1 MLIGITGM
9 PGSGKSFFSDLLSQH
24 WGVRIDL
31 DSVGHQVLLEDHVKE
46 QIRSTFGASVFDEGG
61 HISRRHLGQKV
72 FETQQQAKLNAIC
85 HPEIRKKLTEMVR
98 QPLPFG
104 GYYLQDAALIFEAGF
119 DDLCDFVIF
128 IKTSFK
134 TRLNRVQKNRNW
146 DEKEL
151 LNRDAAQN
159 EPLKFERSDLI
170 ISGDLNLCSLES
182 LACQLDIAFRYHL
195 ATGIQLS
202 QIEKLQ
208 GNHS

>member
-9 PGSGKSFFSDLLSQH
+9 PGSGKSAFSNFLGGY
-24 WGVRIDL
+24 WGSRLDL
-31 DSVGHQVLLEDHVKE
+31 DQMGHEVLRLQHVK
-46 QIRSTFGASVFDEGG
+46 QKIRSGFGADVFEENGQID
-61 HISRRHLGQKV
+61 RNRLGKKV
-72 FETQQQAKLNAIC
+72 FESKQQDQLNVIC
-85 HPEIRKKLTEMVR
+85 HPEIRKMLEKSIEK
-98 QPLPFG
+98 PLDFG
-104 GYYLQDAALIFEAGF
+104 RYYIQDAALIFEAGF

-128 IKTSFK
+128 IKSSFQM
-134 TRLNRVQKNRNW
+134 RLERVSKSRQW

-151 LNRDAAQN
+151 RNRDAAQN
-159 EPLKFERSDLI
+159 ELLKTERSDLV
-170 ISGDLNLCSLES
+170 ISNDSNLCSLES